1 MCKKRIYT
9 GFSICLVSLIL
20 FISSCTKKEN
30 LYQARKNK
38 LKNIADKINT
48 SFIKYVLVIDSLAEF
63 TEDLYNKESRKDILP
78 KVNKNAYKISKNGV
92 FYKPDFKSSAVF
104 VSGVIPI
111 DSKIKNIVYFT
122 EPLEKEFQKICD
134 NNPNIV
140 QVYYNDEHSYNRIYP
155 GFNVLIQYKA
165 KMDIPSFNFYFLAD
179 EKHNP
184 SKKSVWINEVYVDPA
199 GRGWM
204 ISLIKPVYYDDVLK
218 GVVGLDITVNE
229 IINAFFTDLSKNYMI
244 ISPSGMVVAFSES
257 LSPIFHLPSII
268 SYKYFETI
276 SSDTLLSNR
285 YNLLKSKKKK
295 IRILAEKLLKD
306 KKGEF
311 EFSDKGK
318 EFIILEENI
327 ALLNWRIVTVIEK
340 PN

>member
-1 MCKKRIYT
+1 MCEKRIYT
-9 GFSICLVSLIL
+9 GFSICLISLIII
-20 FISSCTKKEN
+20 FILSCTKTEN
-30 LYQARKNK
+30 VYQTRKNK
-38 LKNIADKINT
+38 LKNITDKINT
-48 SFIKYVLVIDSLAEF
+48 EFEKYVLVIDSLADF
-63 TEDLYNKESRKDILP
+63 TENLYSKERHKDILS
-78 KVNKNAYKISKNGV
+78 KVNKSAYKISKNGV
-92 FYKPDFKSSAVF
+92 FYKPDFKASAVF

-122 EPLEKEFQKICD
+122 EPLEKEFRKICD
-134 NNPNIV
+134 SNPNII

-244 ISPSGMVVAFSES
+244 ITPFGMVVAFSES
-257 LSPIFHLPSII
+257 LSALFLLPSIK
-268 SYKYFETI
+268 SHKYIETI
-276 SSDTLLSNR
+276 SSDTLLPSR
-285 YNLLKSKKKK
+285 YNLLKSKNKK
-295 IRILAEKLLKD
+295 IRILAEKLLKN

-311 EFSDKGK
+311 EFSDKDK
-318 EFIILEENI
+318 KFIILEENI
-327 ALLNWRIVTVIEK
+327 ELLNWRIVTVIEK
-340 PN
+340 P